1 MKCTAPIVL
10 VRLAPTLLL
19 AAAASLMGCEDAPAP
34 KPPTRVATPSAP
46 TPPTVAPAAT
56 AAASAAT
63 STPALASAPSDWHVS
78 TSADDPSILEVAGF
92 RAPKPAS
99 WVWTKPTMQFRTLQY
114 SVAGAGDSTLAG
126 ELIVSVF
133 LAGDGGPIDANISRW
148 QNQFRV
154 DGAPP
159 TPILSNTEVGPLKIQ
174 FVELAGEYMAMGSPA
189 PKQDFV
195 QLAAIVQAEGR
206 NVFFRIIGPKAT
218 VEANRA
224 DFMKMIEGIMP
235 AD

>member
-1 MKCTAPIVL
+1 
-10 VRLAPTLLL
+10 
-19 AAAASLMGCEDAPAP
+19 
-34 KPPTRVATPSAP
+34 
-46 TPPTVAPAAT
+46 
-56 AAASAAT
+56 
-63 STPALASAPSDWHVS
+63 
-78 TSADDPSILEVAGF
+78 
-92 RAPKPAS
+92 
-99 WVWTKPTMQFRTLQY
+99 MQFRTLQY